1 MGRNSKIVIAA
12 ILTLATL
19 AIASCSS
26 QSEQSS
32 HPSPTY
38 TPAARAPFKNPGVSN
53 EKVTN
58 QPFKNPEVLTK
69 QTPPVTST
77 TTANLIQPMDSTK
90 RVSIVSKGR
99 NDPFARIVVPD
110 SIKVT
115 NQPAQAKPVPK
126 LPPISTPKSKPHS
139 VITAIS
145 KNPLNQQKL
154 NQEKHTI
161 NKKAIAR
168 VMPGGL
174 FSKQPSP
181 CASSTG
187 QAAEACLRHRAREA
201 IALGGSN
208 SLAQSAA
215 PKKVI
220 NHNSAPPVARV
231 SHNKIKPNGALT
243 RVLPK
248 VLPQAI
254 PNSALA
260 SVTPPQAI
268 PNSALSV
275 TPPQPELAK
284 AVVVSGVV
292 LIGKEPQAIIKVPN
306 EPTSQ
311 YVHAGQQ
318 LANGVLIKRIEINEG
333 SEPVVILEQ
342 YGIEV
347 AKMVGQGLTTQT
359 SPTAS
364 GENPVSNT
372 ALPQNPVPE
381 EDT

>member
-26 QSEQSS
+26 ESEQSS
-32 HPSPTY
+32 HPTPTY
-38 TPAARAPFKNPGVSN
+38 TPAAREPFKNPGVSN

-77 TTANLIQPMDSTK
+77 TTANLIQPIDSTK
-90 RVSIVSKGR
+90 RVSVVSKGR

-115 NQPAQAKPVPK
+115 NQPAQAKPVLK

-161 NKKAIAR
+161 NKKAIAQ
-168 VMPGGL
+168 GG
-174 FSKQPSP
+174 
-181 CASSTG
+181 G
-187 QAAEACLRHRAREA
+187 
-201 IALGGSN
+201 N
-208 SLAQSAA
+208 SLAQSAV

-220 NHNSAPPVARV
+220 KHNSAPPVARV
-231 SHNKIKPNGALT
+231 SHNKIKPNRALT

-248 VLPQAI
+248 VLPQAV

-268 PNSALSV
+268 PNPALASV

-284 AVVVSGVV
+284 AVVVSGVL

-318 LANGVLIKRIEINEG
+318 LANGVLIKRIEINQG

>member
-12 ILTLATL
+12 ILTLA
-19 AIASCSS
+19 IASCSS
-26 QSEQSS
+26 ESEQSS
-32 HPSPTY
+32 HPTPIY

-77 TTANLIQPMDSTK
+77 TTANLIQPIDSTK

-115 NQPAQAKPVPK
+115 NQPAQAKPVLK

-145 KNPLNQQKL
+145 KNSLNQQKL
-154 NQEKHTI
+154 NQEKHRI
-161 NKKAIAR
+161 NKKVIA
-168 VMPGGL
+168 G
-174 FSKQPSP
+174 
-181 CASSTG
+181 
-187 QAAEACLRHRAREA
+187 
-201 IALGGSN
+201 GGSN

-220 NHNSAPPVARV
+220 KHNSAPPVARV
-231 SHNKIKPNGALT
+231 SHNKIKPIRALT

-260 SVTPPQAI
+260 
-268 PNSALSV
+268 SV

-381 EDT
+381 RDT

>member
-12 ILTLATL
+12 ILTLA
-19 AIASCSS
+19 IASCSS
-26 QSEQSS
+26 ESEQSS
-32 HPSPTY
+32 HPTPIY

-77 TTANLIQPMDSTK
+77 TTANLIQPIDSTK

-115 NQPAQAKPVPK
+115 NQPAQAKPVLK
-126 LPPISTPKSKPHS
+126 LPPLSAAKSKPHS

-145 KNPLNQQKL
+145 KNSLNQQKL

-161 NKKAIAR
+161 NKKAIA
-168 VMPGGL
+168 
-174 FSKQPSP
+174 
-181 CASSTG
+181 
-187 QAAEACLRHRAREA
+187 
-201 IALGGSN
+201 LGGGN

-220 NHNSAPPVARV
+220 KHNSAPPVARV
-231 SHNKIKPNGALT
+231 SHNKIKPNRALT

-260 SVTPPQAI
+260 
-268 PNSALSV
+268 SV

-292 LIGKEPQAIIKVPN
+292 LIGKEPQAIIKIPN